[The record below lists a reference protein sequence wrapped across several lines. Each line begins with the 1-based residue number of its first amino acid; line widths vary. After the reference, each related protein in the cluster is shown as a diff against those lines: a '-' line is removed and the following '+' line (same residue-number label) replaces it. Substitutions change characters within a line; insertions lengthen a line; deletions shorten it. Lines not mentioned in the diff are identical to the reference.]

1 MAAWLHRGFTLIELM
16 VAMTI
21 LILLLVLA
29 MPGYVQWMS
38 DNEIRNATE
47 STASGLR
54 YAQSAAITSN
64 RNAQFVLSAAGW
76 NVMMVDAPLVS
87 IQTAAFN
94 EGGKNV
100 TVAGKTAG
108 GAAATT
114 VAFDALGQTIPDPA
128 NLVQVDLSMPA
139 VASTHPLRVLVGN
152 GRTGVK
158 ICDPDPKWV
167 FPDPRACPP

>member
-1 MAAWLHRGFTLIELM
+1 MAARLRRGFTLIELM

-29 MPGYVQWMS
+29 VPGYVLWMS
-38 DNEIRNATE
+38 DSEIRNATE
-47 STASGLR
+47 SVASGLR
-54 YAQSAAITSN
+54 YAQATAISSN
-64 RNAQFVLSAAGW
+64 RNAQFVLNPTGW
-76 NVMMVDAPLVS
+76 NVTMVDAPLVP

-94 EGGKNV
+94 EGAKNV
-100 TVAGKTAG
+100 TVVGKDTTLAAG
-108 GAAATT
+108 TT
-114 VAFDALGQTIPDPA
+114 VAFNALGQTTTDPT
-128 NLVQVDLSMPA
+128 NLALVDLSMPA
-139 VASTHPLRVLVGN
+139 VAKTTPLRVLVGN

>member
-1 MAAWLHRGFTLIELM
+1 MAARLHRGFTLIELM

-29 MPGYVQWMS
+29 MPGYVLWMS

-54 YAQSAAITSN
+54 YAQATAITSN
-64 RNAQFVLSAAGW
+64 RNAQFVLSPTGW

-87 IQTAAFN
+87 IQTAAFS

-100 TVAGKTAG
+100 TVVGKDTAA
-108 GAAATT
+108 AAATT
-114 VAFDALGQTIPDPA
+114 VAFNALGQTITDPA
-128 NLVQVDLSMPA
+128 NLVQVDLSMPG
-139 VASTHPLRVLVGN
+139 VANTRPLRVLVGN

-158 ICDPDPKWV
+158 ICDPKLAATDP
-167 FPDPRACPP
+167 AGCP

>member
-1 MAAWLHRGFTLIELM
+1 MAARLHRGFTLIELM
-16 VAMTI
+16 VALTI

-29 MPGYVQWMS
+29 MPGYVLWMS

-54 YAQSAAITSN
+54 YAQATAISSN
-64 RNAQFVLSAAGW
+64 RNAQFVLNATGW
-76 NVMMVDAPLVS
+76 NVAMVDTPLAS
-87 IQTAAFN
+87 IQTATFS
-94 EGGKNV
+94 EGSKNV
-100 TVAGKTAG
+100 TVAGRDTV
-108 GAAATT
+108 GAVSTT
-114 VAFDALGQTIPDPA
+114 VAFNALGQTTTDPT
-128 NLVQVDLSMPA
+128 NLAQVDLSMPA
-139 VASTHPLRVLVGN
+139 VVGTHPLRVLVGN

>member
-38 DNEIRNATE
+38 DSEIRNATE

-54 YAQSAAITSN
+54 YAQATAISSN
-64 RNAQFVLSAAGW
+64 RNAQFVLNPTGW
-76 NVMMVDAPLVS
+76 DVMMVDAPLVS
-87 IQTAAFN
+87 IQTASFN
-94 EGGKNV
+94 EGAKNV
-100 TVAGKTAG
+100 TVAGKDA
-108 GAAATT
+108 AAVAATT
-114 VAFDALGQTIPDPA
+114 VAFNALGQTTTDPA
-128 NLVQVDLSMPA
+128 NLAQIDLSMPA
-139 VASTHPLRVLVGN
+139 VANTHPLRVLVGA

>member
-1 MAAWLHRGFTLIELM
+1 MAAWLHRGFTLIELL

-29 MPGYVQWMS
+29 MPGYVLWTS
-38 DNEIRNATE
+38 DSEIRNATE

-54 YAQSAAITSN
+54 FAQATAISSN
-64 RNAQFVLSAAGW
+64 RNAQFVLSPTGW
-76 NVMMVDAPLVS
+76 DVMMVDAPLVS
-87 IQTAAFN
+87 VQTATFN

-100 TVAGKTAG
+100 TVTAVPAGK
-108 GAAATT
+108 TT
-114 VAFDALGQTIPDPA
+114 VAFNALGQVIPDPA
-128 NLVQVDLSMPA
+128 NNLVQVDLSMPA
-139 VASTHPLRVLVGN
+139 VAKTTPLRVLVGN